1 VTTNQPS
8 TNTNTSQNSNQAQ
21 TSGNGTYTVKTGDSL
36 YRIAK
41 NHNMSLQE
49 LKSLNNLSSDLIFAG
64 QVLKV
69 SGQVTTNQPSTNTN
83 TSQNSNQAQTSGNG
97 TYTVKA
103 GDSLYRIAVNHNMS
117 LQELKNLNN
126 LSSNLIIPGQVL
138 KVSG

>member
-1 VTTNQPS
+1 
-8 TNTNTSQNSNQAQ
+8 
-21 TSGNGTYTVKTGDSL
+21 TVKAGDSL

-69 SGQVTTNQPSTNTN
+69 SGQATSNQPSTNTN
-83 TSQNSNQAQTSGNG
+83 TSQNSNQPQTSGNG

-117 LQELKNLNN
+117 LQELKSLNN
-126 LSSNLIIPGQVL
+126 LSSNLIMPGQVL
-138 KVSG
+138 KVSGQATSNQPSTNTSQNSNQTQAS